1 MENLI
6 NDPNPWILNIGS
18 GVIAAVISRLVIQYL
33 AQRRTKK
40 PEKLHTSGQV
50 DYQATVKEP
59 FEENKRTSK
68 VWGTMGSC
76 LGMVALTI
84 GYVVLIAGLRWIENS
99 LGDTGIALICCIPSL
114 LIFVVLFVITARE
127 EGLI

>member
-18 GVIAAVISRLVIQYL
+18 GVIAAVISRWVIQYL

-40 PEKLHTSGQV
+40 PEKLHTSEQAG
-50 DYQATVKEP
+50 YQTTVQEP
-59 FEENKRTSK
+59 SEDNERTSN
-68 VWGTMGSC
+68 VWGTVGSC

-84 GYVVLIAGLRWIENS
+84 GYVVLIAGLRGIENN

-114 LIFVVLFVITARE
+114 LIVIVLFAITARE